1 MTYCPVADAGSTLDH
16 PKRRR
21 SLSAQ
26 SPRREPL
33 GTRKRSTWVA
43 APDLLVPRP
52 PQPLVLRPRLFDI
65 LDRGIGGPLTLVSA
79 PAGFGKTA
87 LLSSWLGDR
96 QHGQVAWLSLR
107 PRRGEAAFWAE
118 FLEAV
123 RRVVPRRSL
132 LSRLAPPRVATP
144 AGFVV
149 QLLNGFAELEE
160 PLVIVIDDF
169 HVVHGRGIPDGIE
182 QLLRAAPDAFR
193 LVLSTRH
200 DPLLPV
206 HVLRASGELTEL
218 RARDLALTP
227 DEAAEL
233 LHGLDVDL
241 EPTDFRIVLD
251 RTEGW
256 AAGLRL
262 LALSRRARGNGA
274 SPVTSLA
281 VDERPAVEYLAAEG
295 LAGQPQ
301 DVRDFLLSTSVV
313 DRMTS
318 ELAEALT
325 DRRDS
330 AQMLERLVNEN
341 LFIDRLET
349 SPPWYRYHQLFA
361 ELLRVE
367 LLHQDRSEVPRLHA
381 RAACWYLDQGASL
394 DAVHH
399 ALAAGDIEVLTM
411 CMVDSW
417 FELLTQTDGA
427 LLDEFLD
434 QVATNQLDASPEL
447 GAIAASTEFLKGE
460 VRRGVGRLRTAT
472 ASWPDSPPPR
482 AQAILNFGELLRAR
496 LEGSFSRAVLLAERL
511 LELARSEPLPAQSAE
526 ALCAIALAE
535 LGVAELH
542 LGRYERARLH
552 LEGAL
557 QISRQVDVPYGE
569 LSSIA
574 ALAWAEHEQGRLRR
588 SARLARS
595 AIDFADTR
603 GWDESFKTTL
613 ALAALALVEYE
624 WDDLDSASEHVR
636 QLAETARTADDRT
649 ARGWAAAIDAVL
661 GLAIGGEA
669 AEIGLQRL
677 RGGRADVA
685 AVDSPPLREFA
696 ARIEPRLLA
705 ATGDIDEA
713 QGLAARSLR
722 EHPSSPGLLATQAR
736 IRLMA
741 GDPGGALEALA
752 APAEVAHPAVAVER
766 AVLRALAH
774 RAAGNEPEALDALE
788 EALTLAE
795 PEGIRRPLVEAGP
808 VLRDLLARHLRRSAS
823 HRWFAAELLRRLEGN
838 GGNGVVP
845 AELLEPLSPREGEVL
860 RYLPTMMSNA
870 DIAAELFVSVNT
882 VKTHVKSIYRKL
894 DATRRP
900 DAVRRARQL
909 HLL

>member
-1 MTYCPVADAGSTLDH
+1 
-16 PKRRR
+16 
-21 SLSAQ
+21 LSAR
-26 SPRREPL
+26 SPRRQSP
-33 GTRKRSTWVA
+33 GPRKRSAWVA

-52 PQPLVLRPRLFDI
+52 PQPLVLRPRLFDT
-65 LDRGIGGPLTLVSA
+65 LDRGIAGPLTLVSA

-87 LLSSWLGDR
+87 LLSSWLADR
-96 QHGQVAWLSLR
+96 QDDNVAWLSLR
-107 PRRGEAAFWAE
+107 PRHGEAAFWAE

-123 RRVVPRRSL
+123 GRVVPRRSL
-132 LSRLAPPRVATP
+132 LSRLSPPRVATP

-160 PLVIVIDDF
+160 PLVVVIDDF
-169 HVVHGRGIPDGIE
+169 HVVHGRGIPGGIE

-218 RARDLALTP
+218 RARDLALTA
-227 DEAAEL
+227 DEASEL
-233 LHGLDVDL
+233 LCALELEL
-241 EPTDFRIVLD
+241 EPADFQTVLD

-262 LALSRRARGNGA
+262 FALSRRARGNGA
-274 SPVTSLA
+274 SAVTSLA

-295 LAGQPQ
+295 LAGQPEE
-301 DVRDFLLSTSVV
+301 VRAFLLRTSVV

-318 ELAEALT
+318 DLAETLT
-325 DRRDS
+325 TRPDS

-349 SPPWYRYHQLFA
+349 SPPWYRYHHLFA
-361 ELLRVE
+361 EVLRVE
-367 LLHQDRSEVPRLHA
+367 LLHQSRSELPGLHA

-399 ALAAGDIEVLTM
+399 ALAADDLEVLTM

-417 FELLTQTDGA
+417 FELLAQTDGA
-427 LLDEFLD
+427 LLEEFLD

-460 VRRGVGRLRTAT
+460 VRRGISRLKKAT
-472 ASWPDSPPPR
+472 AAWPASPEPR
-482 AQAILNFGELLRAR
+482 AQAALTFSKLLRAR
-496 LEGSFSRAVLLAERL
+496 LEGAFSEAVRL
-511 LELARSEPLPAQSAE
+511 GEHLFELAGSEPLPAQSAE
-526 ALCAIALAE
+526 GLRAIALAE

-542 LGRYERARLH
+542 LGRHEEARLH

-557 QISRQVDVPYGE
+557 EASRQVDVPYGE
-569 LSSIA
+569 LSSVA
-574 ALAWAEHEQGRLRR
+574 GLAWAEHEQGRLRR
-588 SARLARS
+588 AARLART
-595 AIDFADTR
+595 AIDFAETR

-613 ALAALALVEYE
+613 ALAALAIVEFE
-624 WDDLDSASEHVR
+624 WDDLDSAAEHVR
-636 QLAETARTADDRT
+636 QLAETARAADDRA
-649 ARGWAAAIDAVL
+649 ARGWAAAIDALL

-669 AEIGLQRL
+669 TEIGLQRL

-685 AVDSPPLREFA
+685 AVDSPPLRRFT

-705 ATGDIDEA
+705 ATGHVAEA
-713 QGLAARSLR
+713 QALVARSLR
-722 EHPSSPGLLATQAR
+722 DHPSCPGLLATQAR
-736 IRLMA
+736 IELMV
-741 GDPGGALEALA
+741 GDPAGALDVLT
-752 APAEVAHPAVAVER
+752 APAGAAHPAVAVER

-774 RAAGNEPEALDALE
+774 RAAGNEAEALAALE
-788 EALTLAE
+788 EALALAE
-795 PEGIRRPLVEAGP
+795 PEGIRRPLLEAGP
-808 VLRDLLARHLRRSAS
+808 ALRDLLARHLRRSAS
-823 HRWFAAELLRRLEGN
+823 HRWFAAELLRRLEGS
-838 GGNGVVP
+838 GGNGAMP

>member
-1 MTYCPVADAGSTLDH
+1 V
-16 PKRRR
+16 
-21 SLSAQ
+21 
-26 SPRREPL
+26 
-33 GTRKRSTWVA
+33 
-43 APDLLVPRP
+43 
-52 PQPLVLRPRLFDI
+52 
-65 LDRGIGGPLTLVSA
+65 LDRGIGGPLTMVSA

-87 LLSSWLGDR
+87 LLSSWLADR
-96 QHGQVAWLSLR
+96 QHENVAWLSLR

-118 FLEAV
+118 YLEAI
-123 RRVVPRRSL
+123 RRVVPRRSSL
-132 LSRLAPPRVATP
+132 ARLTPPRVATP

-169 HVVHGRGIPDGIE
+169 HVVHGRGIAGGIE
-182 QLLRAAPDAFR
+182 HLLRAAPDAFR

-218 RARDLALTP
+218 RARDLALTS
-227 DEAAEL
+227 DEASEL
-233 LHGLDVDL
+233 LSALELELD
-241 EPTDFRIVLD
+241 PADFKIVLD

-262 LALSRRARGNGA
+262 FALSRRARGNGA
-274 SPVTSLA
+274 SPVASLA

-295 LAGQPQ
+295 LAGQPE
-301 DVRDFLLSTSVV
+301 DVRAFLLRTSVV

-318 ELAEALT
+318 DLAEALT
-325 DRRDS
+325 DRPDS
-330 AQMLERLVNEN
+330 AQVLERLVNEN

-349 SPPWYRYHQLFA
+349 SPPWYRYHHLFA

-367 LLHQDRSEVPRLHA
+367 LLHLGRSEVPSLHA
-381 RAACWYLDQGASL
+381 KAACWYLDQGASL

-399 ALAAGDIEVLTM
+399 ALAAGDLEVLTM

-417 FELLTQTDGA
+417 IELVTQTDGA

-447 GAIAASTEFLKGE
+447 GAIAASSEFLKGE
-460 VRRGVGRLRTAT
+460 VRRGIVRLRKAT
-472 ASWPDSPPPR
+472 ASWPESPEPR
-482 AQAILNFGELLRAR
+482 AEAIRTFSELLRAR
-496 LEGSFSRAVLLAERL
+496 LQGAFSEAATHAEGLLD
-511 LELARSEPLPAQSAE
+511 LARSEPLPAQSAE
-526 ALCAIALAE
+526 ALEAIALSE

-542 LGRYERARLH
+542 LGRHEDARLN

-557 QISRQVDVPYGE
+557 QASRQSDVPYSE

-574 ALAWAEHEQGRLRR
+574 ALAWAEFTHGRLRR
-588 SARLARS
+588 SARLART
-595 AIDFADTR
+595 AIDLAETR

-613 ALAALALVEYE
+613 ALAALAIVEYE
-624 WDDLDSASEHVR
+624 WDDLDSANEHVR
-636 QLAETARTADDRT
+636 QLARAVNNADDR
-649 ARGWAAAIDAVL
+649 AGRAWAAAIDAVL
-661 GLAIGGEA
+661 GLAVGGDAVEL
-669 AEIGLQRL
+669 GLQRL
-677 RGGRADVA
+677 RGARTDLL
-685 AVDSPPLREFA
+685 AVDSPPLRRFA

-705 ATGDIDEA
+705 ATGNFDQA
-713 QGLAARSLR
+713 RVLVTGLPADYSYC
-722 EHPSSPGLLATQAR
+722 PGMLATQAR

-741 GDPGGALEALA
+741 GDPAGALETLA
-752 APAEVAHPAVAVER
+752 APAEVAHPAVGVER
-766 AVLRALAH
+766 AVLRALAY
-774 RAAGNEPEALDALE
+774 RACGNESEALAALA
-788 EALTLAE
+788 EALSLAE
-795 PEGIRRPLVEAGP
+795 PEGIRRPLIEGGP

-823 HRWFAAELLRRLEGN
+823 HRWFAAELVRRLEGS
-838 GGNGVVP
+838 GGNGVMP